1 MEGELSGRMTLLEQI
16 VSRKRLEV
24 EEACLRRPLAAVE
37 KALAVAPPVRP
48 FSPASRADTGENF
61 PGIIAEMKR
70 RSPSR
75 GLIRDP
81 YDPLSIA
88 ESYRIGGAAAL
99 SILTDGEFF
108 GGSLDDLA
116 AVRKSPA
123 GEALP
128 ILRKDFVVDPYQV
141 FESRAAGADILL
153 LIVRILP
160 GDLLKQLLSLG
171 RSLGMSVL
179 VETHSDREVEEA
191 LSAGALMVGVN
202 SRDLDTLE
210 IDLARGARLLAG
222 LPEGVVRVAESGLK
236 THADY
241 RRMADLGVDALLV
254 GESFLSASDPG
265 RALEEFRGIVD

>member
-1 MEGELSGRMTLLEQI
+1 MTLLEQI
-16 VSRKRLEV
+16 VFRKRREV
-24 EEACLRRPLAAVE
+24 EESGGRRPLAALE
-37 KALAVAPPVRP
+37 KALADAPPVRP
-48 FSPASRADTGENF
+48 FPPAFLPKAGGGS

-70 RSPSR
+70 KSPSR
-75 GLIRDP
+75 GEIRNP
-81 YDPLSIA
+81 YAPLEIA
-88 ESYRIGGAAAL
+88 ESYRRSGAAAL
-99 SILTDGEFF
+99 SILTDGTFF
-108 GGSLDDLA
+108 GGALDDLA
-116 AVRKSPA
+116 TVRKSPA

-128 ILRKDFVVDPYQV
+128 ILRKDFIVDPYQV
-141 FESRAAGADILL
+141 LESRVAGADILL

-160 GDLLKQLLSLG
+160 GDLLKLLLSLG
-171 RSLGMSVL
+171 SSLGMSVL
-179 VETHSDREVEEA
+179 VETHSDREVEAA
-191 LSAGALMVGVN
+191 LSAGARMVGVN